1 MAGYKQS
8 LKDMKPLLFLTFD
21 GDTLYNKGTGEL
33 IRGHI
38 TDESNNGNDGLLQTN
53 TDNRKS
59 YMMGQPSLVQRENSQ
74 GQASITFAPY
84 GYDDSGLVDFPFEK
98 SMVEVLHNDSLKLKG
113 DYTISFLMNKV
124 KEDGELRSLKWNEA
138 TQKYD
143 KINYS
148 RSVDLY
154 RTIFKKGA
162 QIGAVHVDTY
172 YSTNRMEFSFPA
184 YTWKPLI
191 TEFINIDSSFYN
203 KVWHIT
209 MSHKIDKLAGNIF
222 QNVYRVYVNG
232 IKHHEHKGAVVTI
245 PYTAENTSPLEIGG
259 NRDGTNTDTLNDRQ
273 TTPLTIDQFA
283 IFDRCLLDNEVMSLY
298 KKTVTYDNLILN
310 AKPTMYVKFND
321 LEYTNSTALKIQ
333 YGDSGSYT
341 SKYSHLFPYLEKEKQ
356 INSDRVGNE
365 TCVHFKGATAKIQH
379 VNNSNVISASG
390 DFSVE
395 FWCGFSGNDRGVIV
409 SCQSNEAPFRGLLI
423 ETNRFYDDDRVGMIQ
438 VRLDNNT
445 FLTAQE
451 YSIDGS
457 NAYYNDD
464 VVRHYCV
471 TRNGSRLSLYIDG
484 TINSY
489 KDVDN
494 SALVPSNGT
503 LYFMGLA
510 PSDMLV
516 NGKFGNFVFYNRALQ
531 DSEIN
536 ARSFFFTKMILKGR
550 VTLQGQPH
558 KTDMRIYEHGTGE
571 LLDEYKTETDGH
583 YAINVYTNNYI
594 DVMFLD
600 KQDSTVQM
608 RVIGPVI
615 AHEYIDTF

>member
-8 LKDMKPLLFLTFD
+8 VKDMKPLLFLTFD

-38 TDESNNGNDGLLQTN
+38 TDESNNGNDALLQTN
-53 TDNRKS
+53 TDKRKS
-59 YMMGQPSLVQRENSQ
+59 YMMGQPSLVERENNQ

-98 SMVEVLHNDSLKLKG
+98 TLVEVLHNDSLKLKG
-113 DYTISFLMNKV
+113 DYTISFLMNKHRT
-124 KEDGELRSLKWNEA
+124 DGEIRGLEWDAMTE
-138 TQKYD
+138 KY
-143 KINYS
+143 KKRTTS
-148 RSVDLY
+148 RGGTLY

-162 QIGAVHVDTY
+162 QIGLRYIDY
-172 YSTNRMEFSFPA
+172 YYNPSTLEFSFPGYSWA
-184 YTWKPLI
+184 S
-191 TEFINIDSSFYN
+191 NISNFTSSTDFYN
-203 KVWHIT
+203 KVWHVT
-209 MSHKIDKLAGNIF
+209 MSHQVEKLAGNIF
-222 QNVYRVYVNG
+222 QNVYRVYMNG
-232 IKHHEHKGAVVTI
+232 IKHLEHKGAIVTI
-245 PYTAENTSPLEIGG
+245 PYSGENTSPLEIGG
-259 NRDGTNTDTLNDRQ
+259 NRDGTHVDTLNDRQ

-283 IFDRCLLDNEVMSLY
+283 IFDRTLTDNEVMQIF
-298 KKTVTYDNLILN
+298 KKSVTYDNLILTGN
-310 AKPTMYVKFND
+310 PSLFVKFNE
-321 LEYTNSTALKIQ
+321 LEYTNSRSLAIQ
-333 YGDSGSYT
+333 KGNTTNISS
-341 SKYSHLFPYLEKEKQ
+341 SYSHVFPYLEKEQ
-356 INSDRVGNE
+356 EIDTNRVGNE

-379 VNNSNVISASG
+379 SLNSNIINASG

-395 FWCGFSGNDRGVIV
+395 FWCSFSGNDRGVIV

-423 ETNRFYDDDRVGMIQ
+423 ETNRFFDDDRVGMIQ

-451 YSIDGS
+451 YSIDGN

-471 TRNGSRLSLYIDG
+471 TRRGSRLSLYIDG

-489 KDVDN
+489 KDVDT
-494 SALVPSNGT
+494 ATLVPNNGT
-503 LYFMGLA
+503 LYFMGMT

-516 NGKFGNFVFYNRALQ
+516 NGKFGNFAFYNRALF
-531 DSEIN
+531 DNEIN

-558 KTDMRIYEHGTGE
+558 KTDMRVYEHGTGE
-571 LLDEYKTETDGH
+571 LLNEYRTETDGH

>member
-8 LKDMKPLLFLTFD
+8 LKDMKPLMFLTFD

-38 TDESNNGNDGLLQTN
+38 TDESNNGNDALLQTN

-59 YMMGQPSLVQRENSQ
+59 YMMGQPSLVERENNQ

-98 SMVEVLHNDSLKLKG
+98 TLVEVLHNDSLKLKG

-124 KEDGELRSLKWNEA
+124 RDDGELRALTWDAMTE
-138 TQKYD
+138 KY
-143 KINYS
+143 KKSSS
-148 RSVDLY
+148 RGDTLY

-162 QIGAVHVDTY
+162 QIGLRFVSY
-172 YSTNRMEFSFPA
+172 YNSQNTMEFSFPG
-184 YTWKPLI
+184 YTWTPQI
-191 TEFINIDSSFYN
+191 TNFVSSSSFYN

-209 MSHKIDKLAGNIF
+209 MSHNVEKLAGNIF
-222 QNVYRVYVNG
+222 QNVYRVYMNG
-232 IKHHEHKGAVVTI
+232 IKHLEHKGAVVTV
-245 PYTAENTSPLEIGG
+245 PYTGENTSPLEIGG
-259 NRDGTNTDTLNDRQ
+259 NRDGTHVHTLNDRQ

-283 IFDRCLLDNEVMSLY
+283 IFDRTLTDNEVMQLY
-298 KKTVTYDNLILN
+298 KKTVTYDNLVMSANPSLF
-310 AKPTMYVKFND
+310 VKFND
-321 LEYTNSTALKIQ
+321 LEYTNSRALKIKH
-333 YGDSGSYT
+333 GNSSSYSST
-341 SKYSHLFPYLEKEKQ
+341 YSHLFPYLEKEQ
-356 INSDRVGNE
+356 EINTDRVGNE
-365 TCVHFKGATAKIQH
+365 TCVHFKGATAKIQQS
-379 VNNSNVISASG
+379 NNGNVISAGG

-395 FWCGFSGNDRGVIV
+395 FWCSFSGNDRGVIV

-423 ETNRFYDDDRVGMIQ
+423 ETNRFYDDDRIGMVQ

-451 YSIDGS
+451 YSIDGN

-471 TRNGSRLSLYIDG
+471 TRRGSRLSLYIDG

-489 KDVDN
+489 KDIDN
-494 SALVPSNGT
+494 ETLVPNNGT
-503 LYFMGLA
+503 LYFMGMT

-516 NGKFGNFVFYNRALQ
+516 NGKFGNFVFYNRALG
-531 DSEIN
+531 DNEIN

-571 LLDEYKTETDGH
+571 LLNEYKTETDGH